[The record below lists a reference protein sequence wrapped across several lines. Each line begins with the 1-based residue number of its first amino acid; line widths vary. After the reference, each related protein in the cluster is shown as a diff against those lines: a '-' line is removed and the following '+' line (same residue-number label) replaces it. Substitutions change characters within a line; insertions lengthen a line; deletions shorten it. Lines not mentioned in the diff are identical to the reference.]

1 MKRILST
8 LLCVFCIAFISS
20 CSKDSQKLILLDT
33 TWAND
38 NSLVSVNKITFET
51 SSMCTM
57 RIGGTNQYFGY
68 RYKHPDITFFLP
80 KLPDNTSY
88 YGTFEDGKLILNNDE
103 DVIIGIFHKED

>member
-20 CSKDSQKLILLDT
+20 CSKDSQKLVLLDT

-57 RIGGTNQYFGY
+57 RIGGTNSISGT
-68 RYKHPDITFFLP
+68 DT
-80 KLPDNTSY
+80 NTRTSLSFY
-88 YGTFEDGKLILNNDE
+88 PNSRMTQATTVLSKTEN
-103 DVIIGIFHKED
+103 